1 MKPAEVARLIAVA
14 AAIDPRVPPLSTNGT
29 DERVAV
35 WGKVLEGLDYAT
47 CDRAL
52 LAIARNPQMVTL
64 RPGDIYQEAKRIMR
78 RNLDRVEVASIDP
91 PDDATGPEFL
101 KWRRALVLALGRG
114 EDPDVARVEADRAV
128 GATRRALT
136 PSPSNRRKLEGV
148 LGGPLKPQKTRGGTD
163 THTTHENPST
173 ASPTPVGRASATNHR
188 MKTLE
193 KYRKAPK

>member
-14 AAIDPRVPPLSTNGT
+14 AAIDPRVPPLATNGT

-52 LAIARNPQMVTL
+52 LAIARDPQLVTI

-78 RNLDRVEVASIDP
+78 RNLDRVEVASIEP
-91 PDDATGPEFL
+91 PDDATGSVFL
-101 KWRRALVLALGRG
+101 EWRRALVRALGRG
-114 EDPDVARVEADRAV
+114 EGPDAARIEADREV
-128 GATRRALT
+128 GATRRAIT

-163 THTTHENPST
+163 THTRQENTST
-173 ASPTPVGRASATNHR
+173 ASRHAAGRESAPNRR
-188 MKTLE
+188 METLE

>member
-52 LAIARNPQMVTL
+52 LAIARDPQMVTL

-78 RNLDRVEVASIDP
+78 RNLDRIEVASIEP
-91 PDDATGPEFL
+91 PDDATGPAFL
-101 KWRRALVLALGRG
+101 EWRRALVRALGRG
-114 EDPDVARVEADRAV
+114 EGLDAARIEADAEI
-128 GATRRALT
+128 GATRRAIET
-136 PSPSNRRKLEGV
+136 SPGNRRKLEG
-148 LGGPLKPQKTRGGTD
+148 LLNGSQKPQKTRGGTD
-163 THTTHENPST
+163 THAPKENPST
-173 ASPTPVGRASATNHR
+173 AAPRPVGRASAPNHR
-188 MKTLE
+188 MEALE
-193 KYRKAPK
+193 KYRKASK

>member
-52 LAIARNPQMVTL
+52 LAIARDPQMVTL
-64 RPGDIYQEAKRIMR
+64 RPGDIYQEAKRVMR

-91 PDDATGPEFL
+91 PDDATGPVFL
-101 KWRRALVLALGRG
+101 EWRRALVRALGRG
-114 EDPDVARVEADRAV
+114 EDPEAARIEADAEI
-128 GATRRALT
+128 GATRRTIT

-163 THTTHENPST
+163 THMHQENPST
-173 ASPTPVGRASATNHR
+173 ASRHAVGRESESKHHTQTRHQH
-188 MKTLE
+188 
-193 KYRKAPK
+193 RKAPK

>member
-14 AAIDPRVPPLSTNGT
+14 AAIDPRVPPLATNGS

-52 LAIARNPQMVTL
+52 LAIARDPQLVTI

-78 RNLDRVEVASIDP
+78 RNLDRVEVASIEP
-91 PDDATGPEFL
+91 PDDATGPAFL
-101 KWRRALVLALGRG
+101 EWRRALTRALGRG
-114 EDPDVARVEADRAV
+114 ESPDAAKAEADAEI
-128 GATRRALT
+128 GATRRTIT

-148 LGGPLKPQKTRGGTD
+148 LGGPQRPQKTRGGTD
-163 THTTHENPST
+163 THAPKENPST
-173 ASPTPVGRASATNHR
+173 ASRYAVGRASAPNHR
-188 MKTLE
+188 MEALE
-193 KYRKAPK
+193 KYRKASK

>member
-52 LAIARNPQMVTL
+52 LAIARDPQMIQI

-78 RNLDRVEVASIDP
+78 RNLDRVEVASIEP
-91 PDDATGPEFL
+91 PDDATGSVFL
-101 KWRRALVLALGRG
+101 EWRRALV
-114 EDPDVARVEADRAV
+114 
-128 GATRRALT
+128 
-136 PSPSNRRKLEGV
+136 
-148 LGGPLKPQKTRGGTD
+148 
-163 THTTHENPST
+163 
-173 ASPTPVGRASATNHR
+173 
-188 MKTLE
+188 
-193 KYRKAPK
+193 

>member
-14 AAIDPRVPPLSTNGT
+14 AAIDPRIPPLSTNGT

-35 WGKVLEGLDYAT
+35 WGKVLEGLDYRT

-52 LAIARNPQMVTL
+52 LAIARDPQLVTI

-78 RNLDRVEVASIDP
+78 RNLDRVEVASIEP

-101 KWRRALVLALGRG
+101 EWRRALVRALGRG

-128 GATRRALT
+128 GATRRALVST
-136 PSPSNRRKLEGV
+136 AGNREKLANLLER
-148 LGGPLKPQKTRGGTD
+148 PEASQKTPGGTHP
-163 THTTHENPST
+163 HTLKENTST
-173 ASPTPVGRASATNHR
+173 GEH
-188 MKTLE
+188 
-193 KYRKAPK
+193 